1 MSNALAIA
9 GVSAVLV
16 DLLNNGLIDHEVS
29 TAVGV
34 PVEVSALQP
43 DRIELGEE
51 EKPQLNLFLYQ
62 ATSNA
67 GWSNV
72 GLPFRDSSGARLTNQ
87 PLALDLHYLLTAYGK
102 KDFDAEILL
111 GYAMQLLHET
121 PALSRAAIRTALGPG
136 TGGLPVDSGALL
148 PLGPLAAS
156 DLADQ
161 VEQIK
166 ISPQNMSTEELSKLW
181 TALGAH
187 YRPTAAYLVSV
198 VLIESKKSTRNAL
211 PVRRRHL
218 YALPFDQPYID
229 EVSADVPAGADN
241 RVTLESTL
249 LLLGRNL
256 KGEDTLVRLGELE
269 LPPPPLAIGANA
281 ITFPLASLTSLR
293 AGAQTVQVIQRIEMG
308 SPKVAHRGFE
318 SNAVAFMLHPTI
330 TAAVSGITN
339 QVVDGVTI
347 FAGTLTATFNPRV
360 DRGQRVTLLLN
371 EFNAPNDR
379 PSYVYSFAAPN
390 DNGIIDNSPDT
401 DTIAFTVSGM
411 HGGDYLVRLQV
422 DGAESLL
429 VFDGTQ
435 YSQPRI
441 TMA

>member
-43 DRIELGEE
+43 DRIDLGEE

-72 GLPFRDSSGARLTNQ
+72 GLPFRDSQGPRLTNQ

-102 KDFDAEILL
+102 RDFDAEILL

-136 TGGLPVDSGALL
+136 TGGLPVDVSLL
-148 PLGPLAAS
+148 PVGLLAAS

-211 PVRRRHL
+211 PVRRR
-218 YALPFDQPYID
+218 
-229 EVSADVPAGADN
+229 
-241 RVTLESTL
+241 
-249 LLLGRNL
+249 
-256 KGEDTLVRLGELE
+256 
-269 LPPPPLAIGANA
+269 
-281 ITFPLASLTSLR
+281 
-293 AGAQTVQVIQRIEMG
+293 
-308 SPKVAHRGFE
+308 
-318 SNAVAFMLHPTI
+318 
-330 TAAVSGITN
+330 
-339 QVVDGVTI
+339 
-347 FAGTLTATFNPRV
+347 
-360 DRGQRVTLLLN
+360 
-371 EFNAPNDR
+371 
-379 PSYVYSFAAPN
+379 
-390 DNGIIDNSPDT
+390 
-401 DTIAFTVSGM
+401 
-411 HGGDYLVRLQV
+411 
-422 DGAESLL
+422 
-429 VFDGTQ
+429 
-435 YSQPRI
+435 
-441 TMA
+441 